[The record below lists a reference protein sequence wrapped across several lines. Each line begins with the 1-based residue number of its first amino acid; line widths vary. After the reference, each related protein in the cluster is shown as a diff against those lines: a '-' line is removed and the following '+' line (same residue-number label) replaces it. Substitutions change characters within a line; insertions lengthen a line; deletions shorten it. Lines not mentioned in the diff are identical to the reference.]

1 MNLKEVKEV
10 VISSYRVQ
18 QNQKKLQKNLTKQLP
33 FYYFVDSLKS
43 MVLAEKVLEKENKK
57 SL

>member
-1 MNLKEVKEV
+1 MNLKEV

-18 QNQKKLQKNLTKQLP
+18 QNLKKLQKNLTKQLS

-43 MVLAEKVLEKENKK
+43 MVLTEKVLEKENKK